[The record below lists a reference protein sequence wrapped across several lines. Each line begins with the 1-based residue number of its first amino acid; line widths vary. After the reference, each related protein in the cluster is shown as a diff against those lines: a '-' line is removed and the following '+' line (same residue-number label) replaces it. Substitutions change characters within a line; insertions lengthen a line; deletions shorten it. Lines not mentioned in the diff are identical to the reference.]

1 MEGYQSI
8 EEQAQDYVEL
18 FLLLQKGGREE
29 VAGLFSAARERI
41 AGREEASE
49 VGLPAVYLREC
60 CALTETEYWLVMFA
74 FCLEAEGGLS
84 LDCREK
90 QGKLPD
96 FQYALHLL
104 SGVLPVD
111 FDLIARICRREGVLG
126 ELLEL
131 SDGEGGGCL
140 AQPLLLKDAVFSFLL
155 NGELQEEGWYRLFPA
170 GGEGPFTE
178 QAVLPLHREA
188 YDRLRSYLII
198 MQEMP
203 RILLQGVRG
212 SGRRTLLR
220 RLCSDTRENLV
231 LVKTSGL
238 LREAEGWK
246 ESRGGQRALLRKLSL
261 ICRLLDPVLVLDV
274 EAEEDAAA
282 GRQRDWL
289 METILDGD
297 ALTCRKVML
306 AEGQRE
312 AKAVS
317 KYADARLFLEETLSR
332 EETET
337 ALDAWIPPGERRGW
351 QGELLNRYRLNVGE
365 LERKLRAVRLEA
377 AVRQLTLADK
387 APWEAGL
394 AEREVDSGLGRL
406 LRGRHT
412 LEELVL
418 PEDCKEQLSTVI
430 RLARG
435 WDGEQGLHLL
445 FHGSSG
451 TGKTMAASALAG
463 ELGIPLFKV
472 DLSQVFDKYVGETEK
487 HLEEIFRAAR
497 RGRCLLFFDEADALF
512 GKRTGIQDSHDKY
525 ANVSTAYLLQRI
537 EEYDGIVIL
546 TTNLLDHFDDAFVRR
561 IRFVIR
567 FRKPD
572 REERQRMWEKA
583 LAGRMR
589 TAEDVSPEALA
600 QAAELSPARIKAAAQ
615 VAQLLAKCEGGEGV
629 TKEHLRRALELE
641 AGKDETAVR
650 RF

>member
-8 EEQAQDYVEL
+8 EEQAQDYIEL
-18 FLLLQKGGREE
+18 FHLLQKGGREE
-29 VAGLFSAARERI
+29 VAGLFPAARERI
-41 AGREEASE
+41 AGREEAS
-49 VGLPAVYLREC
+49 GISLPAVYLKEC

-84 LDCREK
+84 LDCLEK
-90 QGKLPD
+90 QGKPPD

-111 FDLIARICRREGVLG
+111 FDLIARICRREGALG

-131 SDGEGGGCL
+131 PDREGGGCL

-155 NGELQEEGWYRLFPA
+155 NGELQEEGWYRIFPA
-170 GGEGPFTE
+170 GGEGAFTE

-188 YDRLRSYLII
+188 YDRLRSYLA

-220 RLCSDTRENLV
+220 RLCSDTRQNLV

-246 ESRGGQRALLRKLSL
+246 ESRGGQRALVRKLSL
-261 ICRLLDPVLVLDV
+261 ICRLLDPVLALDV

-289 METILDGD
+289 VETLLDGD

-306 AEGQRE
+306 AEGRRE

-317 KYADARLFLEETLSR
+317 TYADARLFLEETLSR

-337 ALDAWIPPGERRGW
+337 ALDAWIPSGERRDW

-365 LERKLRAVRLEA
+365 LERKFRAVRLEA

-394 AEREVDSGLGRL
+394 AERDVDSGLGRL
-406 LRGRHT
+406 LQGRHT

-418 PEDCKEQLSTVI
+418 PEDCKEQLATVI

-512 GKRTGIQDSHDKY
+512 GKRTGIRDSHDKY

-537 EEYDGIVIL
+537 EEYDGIVVL

-583 LAGRMR
+583 LEGRIR
-589 TAEDVSPEALA
+589 TAEDVSPEELA

-615 VAQLLAKCEGGEGV
+615 VALLLAKCEGGEGV